1 MIPTYIDEGVLSAA
15 ERRVFGLLQTD
26 PATEGWIVL
35 HSLGLARRGAKPF
48 GEIDFVVVVPGEG
61 IVCLEV
67 KGGRV
72 SCTEGIWKT
81 QDRYGEVSE
90 FTKSPFMQARDS
102 MFALRRTIQQH
113 FGSTAVESRCPI
125 GCAVV
130 LPDVSCPPVTPE
142 FERSDVID
150 WYDLKGPISTCIKRF
165 AQQRLRQFQPQWEVS
180 KHPTMPEA
188 KSIVGY
194 LRPDFD
200 RVMARSVSIDRVDD
214 MLLGLTQEQY
224 QRLDELAENPRC
236 LFEGAAGTGKTLLA
250 IEYARRAVGTGAR
263 VGLVCF
269 NRLLGD
275 WLRHQVDDTTITAGT
290 WLSVARR
297 LIISS
302 AVGDELVAA
311 ENLARQSGDWP
322 TLFQET
328 YPLLGEIALEELGD
342 QFDVLVVD
350 EAQDLG
356 NQHTLDFLNRTLF
369 GGFTGGRWA
378 VFGDFTRQA
387 LYGSEMD
394 HVAALSRCGGH
405 FVRAKLTLN
414 CRNTQRIALETSM
427 LAGFANPPFRIGQEQ
442 GLPVEYRYW
451 GTHDDLRRVLSEVVQ
466 GLTKDGIAVSD
477 LVILS
482 PRRLANS
489 ALADIQS
496 VSGFAIDDMS
506 TRGNS
511 TRNRINFCTIQSFKG
526 LESKV
531 VILVDVDDIDGDEP
545 QSMLYVGMSRA
556 RNLLILMLNES
567 ARSSLNRRVRDAL
580 TKEVP

>member
-1 MIPTYIDEGVLSAA
+1 MLPPHIDEGVLSAA
-15 ERRVFGLLQTD
+15 ERRIFGLLQTD
-26 PATEGWIVL
+26 PGTEGWTVL

-72 SCTEGIWKT
+72 SCTEGVWRT
-81 QDRYGEVSE
+81 VDRYGDVSE

-130 LPDVSCPPVTPE
+130 LPDVDCPPITPE
-142 FERSDVID
+142 FERTDVID
-150 WYDLKGPISTCIKRF
+150 CDDLRGPISACIKLF
-165 AQQRLRQFQPQWEVS
+165 AQQRLRQFQPKRGVS
-180 KHPTMPEA
+180 KHPTVPEA

-200 RVMARSVSIDRVDD
+200 RVMARSVSIDRGDAK
-214 MLLGLTQEQY
+214 LLGLTQEQY

-236 LFEGAAGTGKTLLA
+236 FFEGAAGTGKTLLA
-250 IEYARRAVGTGAR
+250 IEYARRAAAEGAR

-275 WLRHQVDDTTITAGT
+275 WLKQQVDDTQITAGT
-290 WLSVARR
+290 WHSVARR
-297 LIISS
+297 FIMSS
-302 AVGDELVAA
+302 AVRDELVAA
-311 ENLARQSGDWP
+311 EKLAQQADNWSS
-322 TLFQET
+322 LFQET
-328 YPLLGEIALEELGD
+328 YPLLGEIALDELGD

-356 NQHTLDFLNRTLF
+356 NQHALDFLNRTLL

-387 LYGSEMD
+387 LYGSGMD
-394 HVAALSRCGGH
+394 HAAALSRFSGH

-451 GTHDDLRRVLSEVVQ
+451 GTHNDLKRALAETVRS
-466 GLTKDGIAVSD
+466 LTEDGIAVSD

-489 ALADIQS
+489 ALADVQS
-496 VSGFAIDDMS
+496 VSGFAIGDMS
-506 TRGNS
+506 SGGAS
-511 TRNRINFCTIQSFKG
+511 TRDRINFFTVQSFKG
-526 LESKV
+526 LESRV
-531 VILVDVDDIDGDEP
+531 VILVDVDHIEGDEP

-556 RNLLILMLNES
+556 RNLLVLMLNES
-567 ARSSLNRRVRDAL
+567 ARSSLNRRIRDAL
-580 TKEVP
+580 AKEVT

>member
-1 MIPTYIDEGVLSAA
+1 MLPTYIDEDVLSAA

-48 GEIDFVVVVPGEG
+48 GEIDFVIVVPGEG

-72 SCTEGIWKT
+72 SCREGVWQT
-81 QDRYGEVSE
+81 QDRYGKVSE

-150 WYDLKGPISTCIKRF
+150 CDDLKGAISACIKRF

-188 KSIVGY
+188 KSIVAY

-200 RVMARSVSIDRVDD
+200 RVMARSVSIDRADD
-214 MLLGLTQEQY
+214 ILLALTQEQY

-250 IEYARRAVGTGAR
+250 IEYARRTAGAGAR

-275 WLRHQVDDTTITAGT
+275 WLQHQVDDTTITAGT
-290 WLSVARR
+290 WHSIARR
-297 LIISS
+297 LIMSS
-302 AVGDELVAA
+302 AVRDELVAA

-356 NQHTLDFLNRTLF
+356 NKHTLDFLNRTLF
-369 GGFTGGRWA
+369 GGFTGGRWG

-387 LYGSEMD
+387 LYGNGMD
-394 HVAALSRCGGH
+394 HVAALSRFGGH

-451 GTHDDLRRVLSEVVQ
+451 GTHDDLRKVLSEVVR

-489 ALADIQS
+489 ALADVQS
-496 VSGFAIDDMS
+496 VSGFAIGDMS
-506 TRGNS
+506 TGGNS
-511 TRNRINFCTIQSFKG
+511 TQNRINFCTIQSFKG
-526 LESKV
+526 LESRV

-545 QSMLYVGMSRA
+545 QSLLYVGMSRA

-567 ARSSLNRRVRDAL
+567 ARSSLNRRIRDAL
-580 TKEVP
+580 AKEVN